1 MTNSIQA
8 QATHTKAIH
17 SPASQKTKAGSP
29 KPDIAQK
36 SATAAN
42 SVVALATTTKP
53 VLMQLQINQLV
64 LSDLNVRKEDASTAD
79 DEQLYASILAHGVLQ
94 NLLVEPQNAQ
104 GLYPVLGGGRRLKQL
119 IKAVK
124 NNKLKPTTLVPVKL
138 LTDEEVAKFAT
149 ELSLTENFTRA
160 KMHPVDEFRAFA
172 DMVNKGAS
180 IDEVA
185 ARFGVKAKFV
195 QQRMKL
201 SMVAPVVLEAYK
213 AGKVSL
219 DIVMVFTIASLEK
232 QVEVWEMVGDRR
244 YNENQFRNTLK
255 ETAVDAEHY
264 LAQFV
269 GQDEYEK
276 AGGVITTDLFSD
288 EVYLDDKALL
298 ESLAT
303 AKLDI
308 EATKLIAQGWK
319 WTQIKLVSEFD
330 DIAGFGR
337 LTLKE
342 GEYDAAEMAFAGC
355 LLVLERYNSTP
366 VSIYKGLVHKD
377 DKKALA
383 QFQASVQSG
392 NNDND
397 GDVKKIEQKDASG
410 YSAALNDDLRAQR
423 LIIAKHALMSAPSV
437 ALDTLHF
444 SVCVSVFSD
453 AHYGSRPLH
462 LSINDTTCHPKAG
475 TLTDNKAVQLIEG
488 VKASLNLAWV
498 SLPTV
503 AERFNAFCALDVKEK
518 EKQVAFA
525 TASMLEASIDS
536 SHAAAE
542 AVISNLD
549 VKWSNYWRPTA
560 DTFFKRVSA
569 PCLIDMAKP
578 VMGEQW
584 ALQAAALK
592 KKDLAIQLDSL
603 VNGERK
609 GLDDAQKA
617 YFETL
622 MPTGF

>member
-8 QATHTKAIH
+8 QATHTKATTL
-17 SPASQKTKAGSP
+17 PASPKTQAGSH

-42 SVVALATTTKP
+42 AVVALASTAKP
-53 VLMQLQINQLV
+53 VLLQLQINQLV
-64 LSDLNVRKEDASTAD
+64 LSEKNVRKENASKAD
-79 DEQLYASILAHGVLQ
+79 DEQLYASILAHGILQ
-94 NLLVEPQNAQ
+94 NLIVEPMNAQ
-104 GLYPVLGGGRRLKQL
+104 GLYPVLGGGRRLRQL

-124 NNKLKPTTLVPVKL
+124 NNKLKAKTLVPVKL
-138 LTDEEVAKFAT
+138 LTAEEVANYAT
-149 ELSLTENFTRA
+149 ELSMTENFTRA
-160 KMHPVDEFRAFA
+160 KMHPVDEFHAFA

-180 IDEVA
+180 IADVA
-185 ARFGVKAKFV
+185 ARFGVTAKFV

-201 SMVAPVVLEAYK
+201 SMVAPVVLDAYK
-213 AGKVSL
+213 AGNVSL
-219 DIVMVFTIASLEK
+219 DVVMVFTIASVEK
-232 QVEVWEMVGDRR
+232 QVEVWELVGARR
-244 YNENQFRNTLK
+244 YNEHEFRNMLK

-303 AKLDI
+303 AKL
-308 EATKLIAQGWK
+308 ELEGAKLVMQGWK
-319 WTQIKLVSEFD
+319 WADFKLVSEYD

-355 LLVLERYNSTP
+355 LLVLERYSSTP

-383 QFQASVQSG
+383 QLQASAQSG
-392 NNDND
+392 NNE
-397 GDVKKIEQKDASG
+397 GEVKKIEEKDTSG

-423 LIIAKHALMSAPSV
+423 LIITKHALMSAPTV

-444 SVCVSVFSD
+444 SVCASVFADSR
-453 AHYGSRPLH
+453 YGSRPLH
-462 LSINDTTCHPKAG
+462 ISVNDTTCHPKTG
-475 TLTDNKAVQLIEG
+475 SLTDNKAVQLIEG
-488 VKASLNLAWV
+488 VRASLNLAWV
-498 SLPTV
+498 GLPTV
-503 AERFNAFCALDVKEK
+503 AERFTAFCALDVKEK
-518 EKQVAFA
+518 EKQVAYA
-525 TASMLEASIDS
+525 TASMFEASIDNN
-536 SHAAAE
+536 HAAAE
-542 AVISNLD
+542 AVISTLD

-560 DTFFKRVSA
+560 ETFFKRVSV

-592 KKDLAIQLDSL
+592 KKDLAMQVDSL

-617 YFETL
+617 YFNAL
-622 MPTGF
+622 MPAGF

>member
-53 VLMQLQINQLV
+53 VLMQLPIDKLV
-64 LSDLNVRKEDASTAD
+64 LSDLNVRKEGASTAD

-124 NNKLKPTTLVPVKL
+124 NNQLKPTTLVPVKL

-149 ELSLTENFTRA
+149 ELSLTENFMRA
-160 KMHPVDEFRAFA
+160 NMHPVDEFYAFA
-172 DMVNKGAS
+172 DMVNKGNS
-180 IDEVA
+180 IEDVA
-185 ARFGVKAKFV
+185 ARFGVKTKYV

-232 QVEVWEMVGDRR
+232 QVEVWEQVGDRR
-244 YNENQFRNTLK
+244 YNENQYRNMLK

-298 ESLAT
+298 ESLAI

-308 EATKLIAQGWK
+308 EAAKLIAQGWK
-319 WTQIKLVSEFD
+319 WTLIKLVSEFD

-337 LTLKE
+337 LTLKD

-355 LLVLERYNSTP
+355 LLVLERYSSTP

-392 NNDND
+392 NHD
-397 GDVKKIEQKDASG
+397 GEVKKIEQKDASG

-423 LIIAKHALMSAPSV
+423 LIIAKHALMSAPTV

-444 SVCVSVFSD
+444 SVCVSAFTDSR
-453 AHYGSRPLH
+453 YGSRPLH
-462 LSINDTTCHPKAG
+462 LSINDTTCHPKVG
-475 TLTDNKAVQLIEG
+475 ELTDNKAVQLIEG

-525 TASMLEASIDS
+525 TASMLEASINH

-560 DTFFKRVSA
+560 ETFFKRVSA

-592 KKDLAIQLDSL
+592 KKDVAMQLDSL

-617 YFETL
+617 YFDTL

>member
-8 QATHTKAIH
+8 QATHTKATTL
-17 SPASQKTKAGSP
+17 PASPKTQAGSH

-42 SVVALATTTKP
+42 SVVALASTAKP
-53 VLMQLQINQLV
+53 VLLQLQINQLL
-64 LSDLNVRKEDASTAD
+64 LSEKNVRKGNAAKAD
-79 DEQLYASILAHGVLQ
+79 DEQLYASILAHGILQ
-94 NLLVEPQNAQ
+94 NLIVEPMNAQ
-104 GLYPVLGGGRRLKQL
+104 GLYPVLGGGRRLRQL

-124 NNKLKPTTLVPVKL
+124 SNKLKPTALVPVKL
-138 LTDEEVAKFAT
+138 LTAEDVANFAT
-149 ELSLTENFTRA
+149 ELSLTENFMRA
-160 KMHPVDEFRAFA
+160 NMHPVDEFHAFA

-180 IDEVA
+180 IADVA

-201 SMVAPVVLEAYK
+201 SMVAPVVLDAYK
-213 AGKVSL
+213 AGNVSL
-219 DIVMVFTIASLEK
+219 DIVMVFTIASVEK
-232 QVEVWEMVGDRR
+232 QVEVWELAGDRR
-244 YNENQFRNTLK
+244 YNENQFRNMLK
-255 ETAVDAEHY
+255 DAAVSAEHY
-264 LAQFV
+264 LALFV

-276 AGGVITTDLFSD
+276 AGGVVTSDLFSD

-303 AKLDI
+303 AKL
-308 EATKLIAQGWK
+308 ELEGAKLVMQGWK
-319 WTQIKLVSEFD
+319 WADFKLVSEYD

-355 LLVLERYNSTP
+355 LLVLERYSSTP

-383 QFQASVQSG
+383 QLQASAQSG
-392 NNDND
+392 NNE
-397 GDVKKIEQKDASG
+397 GEVKKIEEKDTSG

-423 LIIAKHALMSAPSV
+423 LIIAKHALMSAPTV

-444 SVCVSVFSD
+444 SVCASVFADSR
-453 AHYGSRPLH
+453 YGSRPLH
-462 LSINDTTCHPKAG
+462 ISVNDTTCHPKTG
-475 TLTDNKAVQLIEG
+475 SLTDNKAVQLIEG
-488 VKASLNLAWV
+488 VRASLNLAWV
-498 SLPTV
+498 GLPTV
-503 AERFNAFCALDVKEK
+503 AERFTAFCALDVKEK
-518 EKQVAFA
+518 EKQVAYA
-525 TASMLEASIDS
+525 TASMFEASIDNN
-536 SHAAAE
+536 HAAAE
-542 AVISNLD
+542 AVISTLD

-560 DTFFKRVSA
+560 ETFFKRVSV

-592 KKDLAIQLDSL
+592 KKDLAMQVDSL

-617 YFETL
+617 YFNAL
-622 MPTGF
+622 MPAGF